1 MSLLIQK
8 SKTDRYREG
17 SSVLIACTDG
27 VTCPV
32 RMTRRYLE
40 LSNMTDQSDQYLFR
54 PITFCKTSNTYVL
67 RGQKSLSY
75 TRAREILLDA
85 LQSIGLD

>member
-1 MSLLIQK
+1 MIQK
-8 SKTDRYREG
+8 NKTDRYREG
-17 SSVLIACTDG
+17 SSVLIACNDG
-27 VTCPV
+27 VTCSV

-40 LSNMTDQSDQYLFR
+40 LSKMTDQSDQYLFS

-67 RGQKSLSY
+67 NRQKSLSY

-85 LQSIGLD
+85 LQSMGLD